1 MTVRKVFTAIGA
13 GFTTFLLVAVLVI
26 ELVNVEFS
34 AIVGL
39 PVGLLAGIAVGIGIH
54 TALDDLSLGARRAV
68 TAYGGFGLAVLAVLV
83 ASYVNIVSGLSV
95 ELVAGAGLLTAVFMY
110 LALWLID
117 KNGSHQAERGVS

>member
-1 MTVRKVFTAIGA
+1 MNPRKLFTAIGA

-26 ELVNVEFS
+26 ELSNVEFS

-68 TAYGGFGLAVLAVLV
+68 TAYAGFGLAVLVVLA
-83 ASYVNIVSGLSV
+83 ASYVNILSGLSV
-95 ELVAGAGLLTAVFMY
+95 ELVAGAGLGTAVIVY

-117 KNGSHQAERGVS
+117 RNGSHQAERGAS